1 MWNIKAL
8 AAVAILTTTSLAGTA
23 LYAFSKG
30 KQYGMSQVQTLWT
43 QERLALSEAQAE
55 ELMKARQ
62 REEALKVLIAR
73 QRQEHRNE
81 IHRIGREHSAL
92 VDSLRDRPDRPG
104 AGGVPEGAGAGVADR
119 AGCTGA
125 ELYRPDGEFLAR
137 EAARADQLRVALR
150 ACIAHAAEVERA
162 INSDER

>member
-1 MWNIKAL
+1 MMWRPQIA
-8 AAVAILTTTSLAGTA
+8 AAVGILFTTSLAGTA

-55 ELMKARQ
+55 EVMKARQ

-92 VDSLRDRPDRPG
+92 VDSLRDRPEAR
-104 AGGVPEGAGAGVADR
+104 AGDSGVPDGADAGV
-119 AGCTGA
+119 GCTGRGLSA
-125 ELYRPDGEFLAR
+125 PDAQFLAGFAAD
-137 EAARADQLRVALR
+137 AARLQSALR
-150 ACIAHAAEVERA
+150 ACQRAYDEVRES
-162 INSDER
+162 INARD